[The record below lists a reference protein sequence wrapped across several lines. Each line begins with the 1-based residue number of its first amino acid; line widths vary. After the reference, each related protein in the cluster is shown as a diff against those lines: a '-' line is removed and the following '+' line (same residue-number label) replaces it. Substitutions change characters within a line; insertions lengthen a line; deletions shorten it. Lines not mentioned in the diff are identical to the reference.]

1 MTVHPSATPDC
12 ENEPLLE
19 NRDATSSS
27 SQSLYSVMGAA
38 NSIVAVTSE
47 YNCRMDPDELCL
59 IILLI
64 PPAMGVFACS
74 SATVNIIG
82 HAILR
87 AFESHFLAGVPLL
100 WTFKIGLVGSSVL
113 AGGVGLLYLLV
124 ALSCPELLVLIPTR
138 LLSLAFST
146 TAAVIGTA
154 ILGPTELLR
163 GAAVAGFIGEIII
176 LAFAKALSIIVTGE

>member
-19 NRDATSSS
+19 NRDTTSSS
-27 SQSLYSVMGAA
+27 PRSFYSVMGTA
-38 NSIVAVTSE
+38 NSISE
-47 YNCRMDPDELCL
+47 AMLEQNYRMDPVELCL

-64 PPAMGVFACS
+64 PLAMGIFACS

-87 AFESHFLAGVPLL
+87 AFESHFLAGIPLL

-113 AGGVGLLYLLV
+113 AGGVGLLHLLV
-124 ALSCPELLVLIPTR
+124 ALCCPDLLVLIPAR

-146 TAAVIGTA
+146 TAAAIGTA

-176 LAFAKALSIIVTGE
+176 LAFSKALSIIVTGK